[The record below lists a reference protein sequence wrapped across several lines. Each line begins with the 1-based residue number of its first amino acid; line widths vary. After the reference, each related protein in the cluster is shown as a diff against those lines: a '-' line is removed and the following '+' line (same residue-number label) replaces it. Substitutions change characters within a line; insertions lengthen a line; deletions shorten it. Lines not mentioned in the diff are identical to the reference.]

1 MARTPRAKR
10 SKVRER
16 IIDAASDLAALEG
29 FEALT
34 ISRLCEVN
42 AMAPS
47 QVRYHFSNTGHLL
60 FHLVDQTW
68 LDLLN
73 SLEMPPDTPPEDG
86 LYFVA
91 RVYATGRAAGLG
103 RHLSH
108 VPVNLMLPRQRSV
121 LRYKHRLVLQ
131 TFQEAVRACRPAMPH
146 DGIMVLSL
154 SLMALLDGYAAWS
167 REPGAMDPAR
177 YADLAYRMVL
187 VDQPTDQPRN
197 AT

>member
-1 MARTPRAKR
+1 MAGKPKAKR

-16 IIDAASDLAALEG
+16 IIREATDLAMVQG

-34 ISRLCEVN
+34 IGHLCEVS
-42 AMAPS
+42 AMPPS

-60 FHLVDQTW
+60 FHLADQAW
-68 LDLLN
+68 LELLN

-108 VPVNLMLPRQRSV
+108 VPVNLLQPRQRSV

-131 TFQEAVRACRPAMPH
+131 TFQEAVRACRPALPS

-167 REPGAMDPAR
+167 REPGAMDPAA
-177 YADLAYRMVL
+177 YADLAHRMVL
-187 VDQPTDQPRN
+187 VDQPRN